1 MTTARVRLVDSTG
14 TVVGSGEPGPR
25 RRLAAAAEQRPDT
38 ERLDRIHTELV
49 VAALARRGLQQFID
63 VRLPM
68 LRGFEDD
75 LHRIARRIQ
84 PRATWLCI
92 DHELPSSRARRTL
105 GTMLGG
111 AHVVRARFEEMDQ
124 LLDAAEARLDRTQP
138 IAVLLHDVLFQ
149 VRDAPARA
157 GMVLLRE
164 WLAAGSAVSLTHPSP
179 DLIGRARPADLTARR
194 APLFQGRRRA
204 QIAALLDGF
213 HQVGRMVP
221 THQWHPS
228 HPYRGQPGWAAGGYA
243 ALAFTPHPSS
253 REGACM

>member
-1 MTTARVRLVDSTG
+1 MTTARVRLVDSAG
-14 TVVGSGEPGPR
+14 AVAGGGEPGQR
-25 RRLAAAAEQRPDT
+25 QRLTATAEPHPGT
-38 ERLDRIHTELV
+38 ERLDRIHAELV
-49 VAALARRGLQQFID
+49 VTSLARRGLQQFID

-84 PRATWLCI
+84 PQATWLCI
-92 DHELPSSRARRTL
+92 DHELPSPRARRTPKA
-105 GTMLGG
+105 MPGG
-111 AHVVRARFEEMDQ
+111 APVLRARFEEMEQ
-124 LLDAAEARLDRTQP
+124 LLDAAEARLERTQP
-138 IAVLLHDVLFQ
+138 IAALLHDVLFQ

-164 WLAAGSAVSLTHPSP
+164 WLAAGSAVSLTHPTP
-179 DLIGRARPADLTARR
+179 DLIRRARPADVTARP

-221 THQWHPS
+221 THQWHPA
-228 HPYRGQPGWAAGGYA
+228 HPHRGQPGWAAGSYA
-243 ALAFTPHPSS
+243 ALAFTPHPSAK
-253 REGACM
+253 ENACT